1 MSVSDYVHMARCAS
15 PCDRAACMGDAA
27 RCLHTPYLSQSHFA
41 ESMLFALPWPDTTPP
56 TIGIEVSPRDGTNV
70 PIGDVVSATV
80 TVSGADSIIPT
91 VLLSLPGQTTLRMA
105 VTFNQ
110 SSPFLFS
117 YTIKPED
124 TGRIAFAAS
133 VKDAAGNEATAELNT
148 DLSAGNVPALAMSVY
163 QRRDDAHM
171 INCTAVTV
179 VAAHHAW
186 LTRLTDV

>member
-1 MSVSDYVHMARCAS
+1 
-15 PCDRAACMGDAA
+15 
-27 RCLHTPYLSQSHFA
+27 
-41 ESMLFALPWPDTTPP
+41 
-56 TIGIEVSPRDGTNV
+56 
-70 PIGDVVSATV
+70 VSATV